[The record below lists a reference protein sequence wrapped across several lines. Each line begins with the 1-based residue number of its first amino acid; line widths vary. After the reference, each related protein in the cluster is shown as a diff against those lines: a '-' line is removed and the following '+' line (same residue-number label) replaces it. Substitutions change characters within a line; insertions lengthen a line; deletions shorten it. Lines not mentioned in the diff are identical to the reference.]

1 MRLKKIIFVFL
12 FILHSNY
19 NLAFGSSDTVKFKY
33 CKVET
38 VREYTRNTNNV
49 MINGENK
56 GFFGPGDKIKVVS
69 YLFDD
74 EQDLKSCEDFEIQ
87 NQTYSYKQTLNS
99 ITEVS
104 SSEYEN
110 YIMNAWASYLP
121 TIGINF
127 NQNFKIQTPKK
138 ENIYRF
144 EKKEIFFKKEN
155 LIGYC
160 MIDPIT
166 TEEENNVYMSNS
178 FKKRIYNLGFTS
190 KTDFALNE
198 TILIMTCNG
207 KEEGFINIPV
217 VNGTFNMND
226 LQPYT
231 YISKSKFTKKKETI
245 KAEENKKAEE
255 KRIVEEKRKSDCN
268 VKKFKDILNCDLST
282 VVDVCD
288 EFQRVYVKSF
298 ERINFTKRPNNRFLM
313 YSLNSCKGTFGGI
326 FGMGT
331 SVYASYKWDIKKH
344 KFKDDR
350 ISNLLEKR
358 EKVNMVLIH
367 LSDHNKDKFKELYD
381 YLKKNYK
388 SSGNI
393 NKTSEVIDGK
403 KNFVLWSF
411 DNSRVLLIL
420 TPNYLGD
427 GWTSYLAYVHPES
440 VSEIINSFLET
451 DTSNSQL

>member
-1 MRLKKIIFVFL
+1 MRLKKLIFVFF

-19 NLAFGSSDTVKFKY
+19 NLAFGSSDLIKFKY

-87 NQTYSYKQTLNS
+87 NETYSYKRTLNS

-110 YIMNAWASYLP
+110 YIMNAWVSYLP

-144 EKKEIFFKKEN
+144 EKKEIFLKKEN
-155 LIGYC
+155 LVGYC
-160 MIDPIT
+160 MISPIT
-166 TEEENNVYMSNS
+166 PEEENDIYMSNS
-178 FKKRIYNLGFTS
+178 FKKRIYNVGFTS

-198 TILIMTCNG
+198 TILVMTCNG
-207 KEEGFINIPV
+207 KEEGFIILPV
-217 VNGTFNMND
+217 TNGTLSKKD
-226 LQPYT
+226 LQPYI
-231 YISKSKFTKKKETI
+231 YISETKFAKKKEII
-245 KAEENKKAEE
+245 KAEKNKKAEE
-255 KRIVEEKRKSDCN
+255 KRIAEEKRKSDCN

-282 VVDVCD
+282 VIDVCD
-288 EFQRVYVKSF
+288 EWQRVYVKSF
-298 ERINFTKRPNNRFLM
+298 QRINFTKQPNNKFLM
-313 YSLNSCKGTFGGI
+313 YPLKSCKGTFGGI

-344 KFKDDR
+344 EFKDHR

-358 EKVNMVLIH
+358 EKVNMVLIS
-367 LSDHNKDKFKELYD
+367 LSDHTNDKMKELYN
-381 YLKKNYK
+381 YLDNNYK
-388 SSGNI
+388 SSGYL
-393 NKTSEVIDGK
+393 NKISEVNSGE
-403 KNFVLWSF
+403 KNFSLWGFNKSEI
-411 DNSRVLLIL
+411 LLICKR
-420 TPNYLGD
+420 NMID
-427 GWTSYLAYVHPES
+427 RCSFYLAYVRPDLVTETL
-440 VSEIINSFLET
+440 NSFIET
-451 DTSNSQL
+451 NESKSQL